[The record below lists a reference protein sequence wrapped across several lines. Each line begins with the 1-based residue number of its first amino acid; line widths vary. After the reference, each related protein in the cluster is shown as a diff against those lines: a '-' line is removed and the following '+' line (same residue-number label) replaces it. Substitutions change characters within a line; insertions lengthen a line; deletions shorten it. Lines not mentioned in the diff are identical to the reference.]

1 MKYSIPSPKNLLNT
15 LVVITSLTTITAVT
29 IAAKPTSASAQVAA
43 PAVTDRS
50 STEAIAIAKHLKKI
64 GAKLY
69 TAYWCPHCH
78 RQTHLFGKE
87 AVKHLAVIECDPNG
101 VNQQS
106 QLCSSKKI
114 RGYPTWEINGK
125 FYPGVRS
132 LRDLARIS
140 NYSGGN

>member
-1 MKYSIPSPKNLLNT
+1 MNFSGFRSVSAGLAV
-15 LVVITSLTTITAVT
+15 LVGVLTVNWSANYDPVI
-29 IAAKPTSASAQVAA
+29 AQESA
-43 PAVTDRS
+43 PAVTSRS
-50 STEAIAIAKHLKKI
+50 TAQEIALAKHLKKI

-114 RGYPTWEINGK
+114 RGYPTWEINGR